1 MADQRSERRLETL
14 LGHLRSST
22 GRPGARPTS
31 GAGYSHRYTV
41 GGSAL
46 SSAQRAAY
54 EEDGF
59 VVVRG
64 LVAVHKLDQFR
75 ERFREICTGVVK
87 V

>member
-1 MADQRSERRLETL
+1 MANQKSERRLETL
-14 LGHLRSST
+14 FGHLRSSA
-22 GRPGARPTS
+22 GRPDARPTS
-31 GAGYSHRYTV
+31 GAGYRYTV

-54 EEDGF
+54 EQDGF

-64 LVAVHKLDQFR
+64 LVAEYKVDQFR